1 MVKVVEI
8 DESELVRLN
17 GLNNFAHKMLSHPE
31 AGKLLEQAAKIVD
44 PNTKTPRLDAAAH
57 QIAPVKAVE
66 DELAKLKKQIEDR
79 DAEAARNQ
87 TLNALRTQRDSG
99 ISSLR
104 SQGWTDEGIK
114 GVEKIMEEKGILDPL
129 DAAAIFEK
137 HHPPQNVA
145 MPGSTG
151 GWNFMDG
158 MNADDSDADLK
169 KLIETKGEVDSV
181 ADHIARK
188 ALHDVRQQTP
198 ARR

>member
-1 MVKVVEI
+1 MSKTVEI
-8 DESELVRLN
+8 DEAELVRLN

-31 AGKLLEQAAKIVD
+31 AGKLVEKAAKLVD
-44 PNTKTPRLDAAAH
+44 PNAKTPRLDAEAS
-57 QIAPVKAVE
+57 QLAPVKTVQE
-66 DELAKLKKQIEDR
+66 ELAALRKQIEDR

-87 TLNALRTQRDSG
+87 TLNALKNQRDSG
-99 ISSLR
+99 LAELR
-104 SQGWTDEGIK
+104 RQGWTDAGIK
-114 GVEKIMEEKGILDPL
+114 AVEDIMEQKGILDPL
-129 DAAAIFEK
+129 DAAAIHEK

-151 GWNFMDG
+151 GWNFMEG
-158 MNADDSDADLK
+158 MATDDADADLK

-188 ALHDVRQQTP
+188 ALNEVRQATP